1 MEWTR
6 RELFPLVLLTG
17 AALTAGCSES
27 GADRADGRIRQRVAA
42 QADSL
47 AGLYGAAASGA
58 AADPRFAGFKGH
70 HLAHRALLLS
80 GASNPATANPAVPAA
95 DLSVGPSGGSARPG
109 SQSPGSSQASP
120 QQSGSSQ
127 PTAANLASDERAAS
141 ATIATGADLAGASGR
156 LAALLVDVAACRA
169 VHCAALDAADAQA
182 QPAIA
187 ATAPDIAATAAGDL
201 AAAQAILSAE
211 HAAVYAYGAL
221 TPHLRGAQ
229 RDQAHGMYE
238 LHRQLRD
245 ALEADIAAHGA
256 TPATMVAAYAFPQQ
270 PVDPVSAA
278 ALAGY
283 VETRMAAVCANAAAV
298 ATAAGRPYAAWA
310 VISASLRAY
319 AWGRAPAAFPA
330 TFSA

>member
-1 MEWTR
+1 VECTR
-6 RELFPLVLLTG
+6 RDLFPLVLL
-17 AALTAGCSES
+17 AAVPLAAGCSEN
-27 GADRADGRIRQRVAA
+27 GADRADGQIRQRVAA

-47 AGLYGAAASGA
+47 AGLYGAAASGVV
-58 AADPRFAGFKGH
+58 ADPRFAGFKGH

-95 DLSVGPSGGSARPG
+95 DLSAAPSSGPA
-109 SQSPGSSQASP
+109 
-120 QQSGSSQ
+120 QSGSQPPGSPPSSPQQ

-141 ATIATGADLAGASGR
+141 ATIATGSDLTGASGR

-182 QPAIA
+182 QPPIT
-187 ATAPDIAATAAGDL
+187 ATAPDIAAAAAGDL

-245 ALEADIAAHGA
+245 DLEADIAAHGA

-270 PVDPVSAA
+270 PVDPASAA

-330 TFSA
+330 TFSV